1 MPKPKQTF
9 DSPRWTDEEVRY
21 LAKMAGSP
29 QGEALRKAMDEWR
42 LRDRAELLSHD
53 TPFERTQFVRGRLS
67 LLQDLVL
74 LLEQDAP
81 ARYESILKSQNKP
94 DSETT

>member
-1 MPKPKQTF
+1 MPKPKYDVDTVK
-9 DSPRWTDEEVRY
+9 WTEEELRY

-29 QGEALRKAMDEWR
+29 QGEALQKALNEWR
-42 LRDRAELLSHD
+42 IQDRAELLSPNTDHD
-53 TPFERTQFVRGRLS
+53 RTQFVRGRLS

-81 ARYESILKSQNKP
+81 ARYESLLKSQNKP
-94 DSETT
+94 DSEAP